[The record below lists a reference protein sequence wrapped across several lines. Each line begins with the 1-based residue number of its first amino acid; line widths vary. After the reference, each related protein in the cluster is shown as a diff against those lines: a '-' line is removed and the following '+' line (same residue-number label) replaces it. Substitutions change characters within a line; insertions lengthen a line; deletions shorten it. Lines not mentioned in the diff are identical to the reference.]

1 MAELTTLARP
11 YAKALFETAQAA
23 DTLSAWSATLALLAA
38 VVREPAVVALLDAP
52 ERTARQ
58 QAETIIDIAAD
69 ALDDKARN
77 LVGLLAENRRLPLL
91 PMISDQFDVL
101 KAQREQT
108 VDVELVSAQEISDE
122 QQQALSSALS
132 RRLDRQVNINLS
144 VDQSLLGGILIR
156 AGDTIIDGTIRGRLN
171 KLAEA
176 LHS

>member
-23 DTLSAWSATLALLAA
+23 DTLSAWSATLALLTA
-38 VVREPAVVALLDAP
+38 VVREPAVQSLLDSP

-58 QAETIIDIAAD
+58 QADTIIDICGD

-77 LVGLLAENRRLPLL
+77 LVGLLAANRRLPLIPL
-91 PMISDQFDVL
+91 IDEQFDAL
-101 KAQREQT
+101 KALREQT
-108 VDVELVSAQEISDE
+108 VEVELVSAREISPE
-122 QQQALSSALS
+122 QQQALGNALS
-132 RRLDRQVNINLS
+132 RKLDRQVNINLS

-156 AGDTIIDGTIRGRLN
+156 AGDTIIDGSIRGRLN

-176 LHS
+176 LNS